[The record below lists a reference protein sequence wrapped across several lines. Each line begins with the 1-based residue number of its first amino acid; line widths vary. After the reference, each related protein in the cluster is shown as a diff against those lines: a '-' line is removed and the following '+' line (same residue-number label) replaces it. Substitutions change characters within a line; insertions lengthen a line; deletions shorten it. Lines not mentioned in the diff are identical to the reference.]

1 MTDDQMHKQDDPLHE
16 IAAFAYGGCLSSVL
30 CMLVLG
36 LAWAAYAVYVA
47 LR

>member
-1 MTDDQMHKQDDPLHE
+1 MNAEQHKQDDPLHE
-16 IAAFAYGGCLSSVL
+16 IAAFAYCGCLSSVL

-36 LAWAAYAVYVA
+36 LAWATYAVYVA